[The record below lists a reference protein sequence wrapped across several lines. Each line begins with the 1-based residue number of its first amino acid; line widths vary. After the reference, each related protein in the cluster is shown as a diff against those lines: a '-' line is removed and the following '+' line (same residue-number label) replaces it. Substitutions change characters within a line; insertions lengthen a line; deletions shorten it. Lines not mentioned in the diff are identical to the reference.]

1 MPSPHSSPPTPAG
14 TEHIQ
19 AHTSPAAPRLRLPG
33 AQSWFRERAG
43 PASDR
48 SRLLSLGSP
57 GQPQESKLKQ
67 TLKGG
72 TSTPQEPQLRVG
84 GADSLQ
90 RKGPQ
95 GSQQRSPG
103 AWEEGNHTS
112 DPDQI
117 WFRLKEGAEQGS
129 GSNPLTHPREPQSRT
144 CLQTQHP
151 MNLQEKYPSTH
162 REETNFKTSTY
173 LVQ

>member
-1 MPSPHSSPPTPAG
+1 MKTKDTRPPPVQGSRRAGRRGPCLPLSSPPTPAS

-33 AQSWFRERAG
+33 AQSWFRERTG

-48 SRLLSLGSP
+48 SHLLSLGSP

-84 GADSLQ
+84 VGGLIPCNAKD
-90 RKGPQ
+90 RKGPSNAPWEPGRKEITHQ
-95 GSQQRSPG
+95 IQTRSG
-103 AWEEGNHTS
+103 LG
-112 DPDQI
+112 
-117 WFRLKEGAEQGS
+117 
-129 GSNPLTHPREPQSRT
+129 
-144 CLQTQHP
+144 
-151 MNLQEKYPSTH
+151 
-162 REETNFKTSTY
+162 
-173 LVQ
+173 